1 MECERRRLP
10 NHERALSRG
19 SHSIL
24 AGSEPR
30 RQEAPGLVVKGAGS
44 EAVFYQGVRRPS
56 PKSWERAMTAHEK
69 EAAAGLFVLILERKV
84 QVLR

>member
-44 EAVFYQGVRRPS
+44 EEVFYQRVRKLS
-56 PKSWERAMTAHEK
+56 TKSWERAMTAHEK
-69 EAAAGLFVLILERKV
+69 EAAAGLFVQILERTV